1 MSTALLVRREVAA
14 FIPELSLVAALD
26 GSIAGHV
33 AGVRDVIHG
42 RDGRD
47 RSVRQDPATR
57 QAGGIFS
64 RLWRGRDLL
73 RNQTGVAQGNSGCP
87 AGLTKTLFHL
97 VGSPKPAPS
106 CTRAIPSPTDRSYI
120 Y

>member
-33 AGVRDVIHG
+33 AGMRDVIHG

-47 RSVRQDPATR
+47 RSVRQDPRAKGEALR
-57 QAGGIFS
+57 HAKPEASS
-64 RLWRGRDLL
+64 RDCGEGE
-73 RNQTGVAQGNSGCP
+73 TC
-87 AGLTKTLFHL
+87 
-97 VGSPKPAPS
+97 
-106 CTRAIPSPTDRSYI
+106 
-120 Y
+120 

>member
-47 RSVRQDPATR
+47 RSVR
-57 QAGGIFS
+57 
-64 RLWRGRDLL
+64 
-73 RNQTGVAQGNSGCP
+73 
-87 AGLTKTLFHL
+87 
-97 VGSPKPAPS
+97 
-106 CTRAIPSPTDRSYI
+106 
-120 Y
+120 

>member
-42 RDGRD
+42 RDERD
-47 RSVRQDPATR
+47 RSVRQDPRAKGEALR
-57 QAGGIFS
+57 HAKPEASS
-64 RLWRGRDLL
+64 RDCGEGE
-73 RNQTGVAQGNSGCP
+73 TC
-87 AGLTKTLFHL
+87 
-97 VGSPKPAPS
+97 
-106 CTRAIPSPTDRSYI
+106 
-120 Y
+120 

>member
-47 RSVRQDPATR
+47 RSVRQDPRAK
-57 QAGGIFS
+57 
-64 RLWRGRDLL
+64 
-73 RNQTGVAQGNSGCP
+73 GNSGCP